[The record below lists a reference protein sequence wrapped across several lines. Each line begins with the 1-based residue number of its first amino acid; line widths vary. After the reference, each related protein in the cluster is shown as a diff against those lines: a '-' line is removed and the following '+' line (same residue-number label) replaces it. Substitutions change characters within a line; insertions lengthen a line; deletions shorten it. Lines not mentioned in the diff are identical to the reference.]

1 MVTTADLNP
10 GRLEQHSAS
19 AAAFSEHSGLGNL
32 NLADVRGL
40 PPSQDSLKGFP
51 DGQDLLA
58 NMTDEKAAV
67 LQATA
72 AKSGAEQSGETV
84 VEYPSGGSVEASGG
98 CGKTKIK
105 EGDDGSY
112 NVTVEPPKDG
122 KTNGSCTI
130 KVTPPD
136 AAAGGGMGKADF

>member
-32 NLADVRGL
+32 NLAEVRGL
-40 PPSQDSLKGFP
+40 APSQDSLKGFP
-51 DGQDLLA
+51 DGQYLLA
-58 NMTDEKAAV
+58 NITDEKAAV
-67 LQATA
+67 LQAT
-72 AKSGAEQSGETV
+72 GAEQSGGTV

-112 NVTVEPPKDG
+112 DVTVEPPKDG
-122 KTNGSCTI
+122 KKNGSCTI
-130 KVTPPD
+130 KVTPPG
-136 AAAGGGMGKADF
+136 AAAGGGMGKADY

>member
-1 MVTTADLNP
+1 MVAAAAADLNH
-10 GRLEQHSAS
+10 GSLEKHSVS
-19 AAAFSEHSGLGNL
+19 PLFISEHSGLGNF

-40 PPSQDSLKGFP
+40 APSQDLLKGFP
-51 DGQDLLA
+51 DGQYLLA

-72 AKSGAEQSGETV
+72 AKSGAEQSGGIV

-112 NVTVEPPKDG
+112 DVTVEPPKDG
-122 KTNGSCTI
+122 KKNGSCSI
-130 KVTPPD
+130 KVTPP
-136 AAAGGGMGKADF
+136 AGKPAGIGHVD